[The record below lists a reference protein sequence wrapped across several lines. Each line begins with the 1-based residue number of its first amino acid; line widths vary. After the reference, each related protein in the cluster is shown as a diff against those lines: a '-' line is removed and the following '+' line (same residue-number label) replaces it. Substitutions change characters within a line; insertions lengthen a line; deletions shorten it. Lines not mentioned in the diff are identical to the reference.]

1 MPIARVKPAV
11 IGEYFCGEV
20 GTLVIAEHDLGAT
33 DLNHTFLSCGEH
45 VAVFIDDADFGAS
58 VDGADSAGH
67 RMSFKSDSEH
77 RRRFG
82 ETVAFKNEDAERVE
96 NLSTGGGRLSSGNTA

>member
-1 MPIARVKPAV
+1 M
-11 IGEYFCGEV
+11 
-20 GTLVIAEHDLGAT
+20 
-33 DLNHTFLSCGEH
+33 
-45 VAVFIDDADFGAS
+45 FIDDTDFGAS
-58 VDGADSAGH
+58 VDGADSACH

-96 NLSTGGGRLSSGNTA
+96 KFVDGGRKGSASGKPAMKRVPSFT